1 MGCEF
6 WPGKILARSKVL
18 PLCPFSNSTAQARL
32 VRCVWIASK
41 TQMTRLHRGQELYRR
56 ALAIVVAA
64 VALASTSCGSPD
76 AVASNPT
83 PGPVTADSVR
93 MAFSNSTMK
102 NAHFRLHGTF
112 IVKRNY
118 FPLTGDGVLQ
128 LAPREAVAMTF
139 RIQTYSTLG
148 VVKFQVVTVGGRA
161 YMRVGSGRWTS
172 KPSTGSMVT
181 MTSYVGEEIM
191 SGIAVWHV
199 RAVSGR
205 DTNDIWIREADAYI
219 VQLVD
224 VSTSGTLTMNFDT
237 YNKSRPIAKP

>member
-1 MGCEF
+1 MRR
-6 WPGKILARSKVL
+6 LRTL
-18 PLCPFSNSTAQARL
+18 PER
-32 VRCVWIASK
+32 
-41 TQMTRLHRGQELYRR
+41 YRR
-56 ALAIVVAA
+56 TLALVGAGLV
-64 VALASTSCGSPD
+64 LATTACGSD
-76 AVASNPT
+76 IAGSAGPT
-83 PGPVTADSVR
+83 PTPVTADTVR
-93 MAFSNSTMK
+93 AAFDSSTMK

-139 RIQTYSTLG
+139 RIQTYSSQG
-148 VVKFQVVTVGGRA
+148 VLKFQIVTIGGRA
-161 YMRVGSGRWTS
+161 YLRVGSGRWTS

-181 MTSYVGEEIM
+181 ITSYVGEQIM
-191 SGIAVWHV
+191 SGTAVWHV
-199 RAVSGR
+199 RSVSGG

>member
-1 MGCEF
+1 
-6 WPGKILARSKVL
+6 
-18 PLCPFSNSTAQARL
+18 
-32 VRCVWIASK
+32 
-41 TQMTRLHRGQELYRR
+41 
-56 ALAIVVAA
+56 
-64 VALASTSCGSPD
+64 
-76 AVASNPT
+76 
-83 PGPVTADSVR
+83 

-139 RIQTYSTLG
+139 RIQTYSSQG
-148 VVKFQVVTVGGRA
+148 VLKFQIVTVGGRA
-161 YMRVGSGRWTS
+161 YLRVGSGRWTS

-181 MTSYVGEEIM
+181 ITSYVGEEIM
-191 SGIAVWHV
+191 SGTAVWHV
-199 RAVSGR
+199 RSVSGG

-224 VSTSGTLTMNFDT
+224 VSTSGTMTMDFDS
-237 YNKSRPIAKP
+237 YNKSRAIAKP